1 MKGESGFG
9 SVGTVNVF
17 VAENRGFTAEE
28 IADRAIDKII
38 FVGNESAP
46 EVRDQALA
54 YKAEIHRLLISYL
67 KEAQVNERTTVYN
80 KLIEAGLGDA
90 AEFVQNL

>member
-1 MKGESGFG
+1 MKGETGFG
-9 SVGTVNVF
+9 NVGIVNVF
-17 VAENRGFTAEE
+17 VADNRGFSAEE
-28 IADRAIDKII
+28 IADRAIEKII

-54 YKAEIHRLLISYL
+54 YKSQIHKLLISYL
-67 KEAQVNERTTVYN
+67 KEAQINERTTICN

-90 AEFVQNL
+90 AELVKNL

>member
-9 SVGTVNVF
+9 NVGTVNVF

-54 YKAEIHRLLISYL
+54 YKAEIHRLLISYI